1 MTEGRIRRG
10 KDLVKQDG
18 KMNGFGRG
26 LFPWWLPSTF
36 ITWLVTIL
44 WEHQESG
51 AEVIR
56 IGCDNV
62 TAFTGAIS
70 GRNLVFNDPN
80 LRNHHLFMSNKL
92 RHVWLDAFWIASEC
106 NPAEK
111 SSRDET
117 IALLEQEYGT
127 AAVYTQ
133 AEAVPCENLPD
144 NKLSYAKSMPE
155 GI

>member
-18 KMNGFGRG
+18 KIRG
-26 LFPWWLPSTF
+26 LFPWRLPSAF
-36 ITWLVTIL
+36 ITWLLTIL

-70 GRNLVFNDPN
+70 RRDLVFNDPN
-80 LRNHHLFMSNKL
+80 LRNHHLFMLNKL
-92 RHVWLDAFWIASEC
+92 RHVWLNAFWIASEC
-106 NPAEK
+106 NPANK
-111 SSRDET
+111 PSR
-117 IALLEQEYGT
+117 
-127 AAVYTQ
+127 
-133 AEAVPCENLPD
+133 
-144 NKLSYAKSMPE
+144 S
-155 GI
+155 